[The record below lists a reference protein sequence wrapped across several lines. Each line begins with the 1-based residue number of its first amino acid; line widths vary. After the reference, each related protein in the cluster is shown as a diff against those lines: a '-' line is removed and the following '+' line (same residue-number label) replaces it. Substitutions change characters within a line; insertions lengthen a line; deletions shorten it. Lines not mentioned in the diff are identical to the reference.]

1 MAASRGTTPFHYC
14 GRSFTEDEIE
24 LIRGITED
32 PRYDT
37 RAAIARAVCA
47 ALEWTKPDGLPKVVS
62 CQVALQ
68 RMEAHGVV
76 WLPLPTRSATRL
88 RPVPATAAGEPGAPI
103 SGSLDDL
110 TDLRL
115 VLVDAPAEAHLWN
128 ELIERY
134 HYLGRSRSA
143 GAQARYLACDGD
155 RLLGAF
161 GFGASA
167 WRLAD
172 REQFIGWTDAE
183 REAHLHLVV
192 QNRRFL
198 VLPWVGVHGL
208 ASRLLTLAAQRLPG
222 DWERRAG
229 YRPVL
234 LETFVERARFRGTSY
249 AAAHWLR
256 VGQTRGRGRN
266 DRDRQG
272 GQPVRDIWLCPLDP
286 RFRAVL
292 TDGRASE
299 PAAEP
304 RPAGRRHA

>member
-14 GRSFTEDEIE
+14 GRSFTKDEIE
-24 LIRGITED
+24 LIRGITDD

-47 ALEWTKPDGLPKVVS
+47 ALDWTKPDGLPKVVS

-68 RMEAHGVV
+68 RMEAHGVI
-76 WLPLPTRSATRL
+76 WLPLPTREAAPF
-88 RPVPATAAGEPGAPI
+88 RPVAPTTAGEPGTPI
-103 SGSLDDL
+103 TGALEEL
-110 TDLRL
+110 TELRL
-115 VLVDAPAEAHLWN
+115 ALVDTLAQARLWN
-128 ELIERY
+128 ELIQRY
-134 HYLGRSRSA
+134 HYLGRGRSA
-143 GAQARYLACDGD
+143 GAQARYLAYDGD
-155 RLLGAF
+155 RLLGAL

-172 REQFIGWTDAE
+172 RDHCIGWTDAE

-198 VLPWVGVHGL
+198 VLPWVDVHAL
-208 ASRLLTLAAQRLPG
+208 ASRLLTLAARRLPG

-256 VGQTRGRGRN
+256 VGQTKGRGRN
-266 DRDRQG
+266 DRHKQG
-272 GQPVRDIWLCPLDP
+272 GQPIRDIWLYVLDP
-286 RFRAVL
+286 RCRELLTGGRISESTIGPQGRQRA
-292 TDGRASE
+292 
-299 PAAEP
+299 
-304 RPAGRRHA
+304 